1 MKIQTLWLYPIFIF
15 MGFVGGINVQTA
27 YGQATPDKPNIVII
41 LADDLGWGDV
51 GYHGSWIKTP
61 HLDKL
66 SEEGVQLS
74 RFYTAP
80 VCSPTRAGLLTGIY
94 PSRFGLRE
102 TVIPPWRDFGI
113 DPVVTMLPE
122 FLGEHGYKNRAII
135 GKWHLGHSRPEYY
148 PLNNG
153 FTHFY
158 GHLNGAIDY
167 FTHEREG
174 ELDWHNDFASSY
186 DKGYSTDLFTEEA
199 VRSIREYS
207 KEGPFLLYVAFNAP
221 HTPLQAK
228 TEDLKL
234 YGFDESKPLYS
245 KGKES
250 QGKGNTRKQTYGAM
264 VTCMDR
270 GIGNILQA
278 LSDLKIE
285 ENTLVLFFSDNGADE
300 GSGGGSSGELR
311 GHKFLEYDGGVR
323 APAIIRWPAGIK
335 KQKEMDE
342 LTGFVDVFPTIC
354 EIVEPGSSRAY
365 PFDGL
370 SILNAL
376 KGGRLAE
383 DRSFYLGCG
392 ALIRGDWKFI
402 MPGRNPKMNLSADV
416 IYNLIN
422 DPAEKEDLAA
432 KYPDLEKDLKE
443 LTLKYD
449 TRKPDREVPP
459 FGQGR
464 ENFKAPKEW
473 NIFNQ

>member
-1 MKIQTLWLYPIFIF
+1 MNIRNLYSVVLFMTSFIS
-15 MGFVGGINVQTA
+15 VYAKDVKAKHQN
-27 YGQATPDKPNIVII
+27 PNIVII
-41 LADDLGWGDV
+41 VADDLGWGDV
-51 GYHGSWIKTP
+51 GFHGSWIKTP

-80 VCSPTRAGLLTGIY
+80 VCSPTRAGLLTGMY
-94 PSRFGLRE
+94 PNRFGLRE

-113 DPVVTMLPE
+113 DPSTTFLPE

-174 ELDWHNDFASSY
+174 ELDWHNDYESSY
-186 DKGYSTDLFTEEA
+186 DKGYSTDLIAEEA
-199 VRSIREYS
+199 VRSIQNYS
-207 KEGPFLLYVAFNAP
+207 KEGPFFLYVAFNAP
-221 HTPLQAK
+221 HSPLQAK
-228 TEDLKL
+228 TEDLKM
-234 YGFDESKPLYS
+234 YGFDESQPLYS
-245 KGKES
+245 KKEGKNAEG
-250 QGKGNTRKQTYGAM
+250 QGNTRKQTYGAM

-278 LSDLKIE
+278 LDDLQIE

-323 APAIIRWPAGIK
+323 SPAIIRWPHGLTK
-335 KQKEMDE
+335 TKQIDQ

-354 EIVEPGSSRAY
+354 EIVDPGSSRNES
-365 PFDGL
+365 FDGI
-370 SILNAL
+370 SILSAL
-376 KGGRLAE
+376 TDNKTIDSRT
-383 DRSFYLGCG
+383 FYLGFG
-392 ALIRGDWKFI
+392 AVIQDEWKVIR
-402 MPGRNPKMNLSADV
+402 PNYNPKMQLQEDV
-416 IYNLIN
+416 LYELKD
-422 DPAEKEDLAA
+422 DPTEETDLASKYPGVVKELVDLAEKFDTIKPA
-432 KYPDLEKDLKE
+432 K
-443 LTLKYD
+443 
-449 TRKPDREVPP
+449 EVLP
-459 FGQGR
+459 FGAGR
-464 ENFKAPKEW
+464 ENFVAPKEW
-473 NIFNQ
+473 NIFIEK